1 MEYMRAHTFYRQSP
15 KAELDQTNT
24 QKTIGLMQT
33 FINTHP
39 NHPRSKEASGIID
52 KSREK
57 LETKAHKSAELYF
70 NMGHFRAAAIAYT
83 SLMND
88 FPDSEKSD
96 EYKFQV
102 IKSYYQFASNS
113 IEDKKLA
120 RFEQV
125 VTECNDFIDRFPDS
139 KLRKEVDSYLSLS
152 KNNIKDPSNEQA
164 KTPN

>member
-1 MEYMRAHTFYRQSP
+1 ME
-15 KAELDQTNT
+15 D
-24 QKTIGLMQT
+24 
-33 FINTHP
+33 
-39 NHPRSKEASGIID
+39 
-52 KSREK
+52 
-57 LETKAHKSAELYF
+57 KAHKSATLYF

-113 IEDKKLA
+113 VEDKKLA
-120 RFEQV
+120 RYEQV

-139 KLRKEVDSYLSLS
+139 KLRKEVDSYLTLS